1 MTIRELIEELE
12 YAAELSG
19 DGVEV
24 RYASQPSYPF
34 EYSLGDVAVM
44 TKETREDVLRNEMR
58 DEGMTDEEINKW
70 LQENNE
76 TGEDVVYLAE
86 GSQLGY
92 LPADAKESLGW

>member
-12 YAAELSG
+12 YAAELAG
-19 DGVEV
+19 GGVEV

-44 TKETREDVLRNEMR
+44 VKETREDALRNEMR

-70 LQENNE
+70 LEENNE

-92 LPADAKESLGW
+92 LPADVKESLGW